1 MHDGGM
7 SATSHFLAF
16 RRILRAGMLIVLCT
30 ACAGDADEQGV
41 GLPKNPEDLAAAA
54 ERGDSMARLI
64 LAEQAI
70 ADTLARVAAGELD
83 PSALARVGAA
93 ALAEPIEMDTSLLAA
108 PSAPRGTGDAMTLR
122 ATARGDSLARA
133 AAVRQAERDAANAGR
148 ATADSL
154 RGIVMGP
161 DVAGGAPLSLSTPMS
176 PNPVTLSGMATAELA
191 QLEGMEVVVRGVRT
205 NARDLVVSTFAVRS
219 INGAS
224 VADGILQN
232 DNGAWSLQLT
242 GGGRLPLARVPFD
255 LQPYAGS
262 RVWLTTSGPVQHGVI
277 SRRR

>member
-7 SATSHFLAF
+7 SVTSHSSVVRQVLSAGALFLCA
-16 RRILRAGMLIVLCT
+16 
-30 ACAGDADEQGV
+30 ACGGDAREREV
-41 GLPKNPEDLAAAA
+41 GLPDSPAELEAAA

-83 PSALARVGAA
+83 PSTLARVGAA
-93 ALAEPIEMDTSLLAA
+93 AITEPMEMDTSLLAG
-108 PSAPRGTGDAMTLR
+108 PSAPTGTGDAMTLR

-133 AAVRQAERDAANAGR
+133 AAMRQTERDAANAGR
-148 ATADSL
+148 ATADTL
-154 RGIVMGP
+154 RGVVIGP
-161 DVAGGAPLSLSTPMS
+161 EVAGGAPLSLNTPMS
-176 PNPVTLSGMATAELA
+176 TNPVTLSGMATAELA
-191 QLEGMEVVVRGVRT
+191 RLEGLEVVVRGVRT
-205 NARDLVVSTFAVRS
+205 NARDLVVSTFAVRGY
-219 INGAS
+219 NGAP

-232 DNGAWSLQLT
+232 DNGAWSLRLT

-262 RVWLTTSGPVQHGVI
+262 RVWITTSGQPKHGVI
-277 SRRR
+277 TRR

>member
-7 SATSHFLAF
+7 SVAADLRTLQRTLLAG
-16 RRILRAGMLIVLCT
+16 ALIALCS
-30 ACAGDADEQGV
+30 ACSGESGEEGV
-41 GLPKNPEDLAAAA
+41 GLPKNPEDRAAAA
-54 ERGDSMARLI
+54 ERGDSIARLI

-83 PSALARVGAA
+83 PSALARVGSA
-93 ALAEPIEMDTSLLAA
+93 ALNEPVAMDTSLLAA
-108 PSAPRGTGDAMTLR
+108 PTAPRGTGDAMTMR

-133 AAVRQAERDAANAGR
+133 AAMRQAERDAANAGR

-176 PNPVTLSGMATAELA
+176 SNPVTLSGMATAELA
-191 QLEGMEVVVRGVRT
+191 RLEGMEVVVRGVRT

-219 INGAS
+219 YNGAP

-255 LQPYAGS
+255 LQPYTGS
-262 RVWLTTSGPVQHGVI
+262 RVWLTTSGPAKHGVI
-277 SRRR
+277 TRRR

>member
-7 SATSHFLAF
+7 SATSHFFAF
-16 RRILRAGMLIVLCT
+16 RRIRRAGILIALCT

-41 GLPKNPEDLAAAA
+41 GLPKNPDDLAAAA

-93 ALAEPIEMDTSLLAA
+93 ELAEPIEMDTSLLAA

-133 AAVRQAERDAANAGR
+133 AAMRQAERDAANAGR

-191 QLEGMEVVVRGVRT
+191 RLEGMEVVVRGVRT

-219 INGAS
+219 VNGAP